1 MSACNAASKVNLQK
15 HPPRG
20 SASLVREGGCEV
32 NDGLCRSRLERAR
45 TRARGASFFAECF
58 ISASSHDE
66 TENSERNSSAIHATN
81 NALLLNALKV
91 IGASSF
97 ESLNEQSLAWRS

>member
-45 TRARGASFFAECF
+45 VRARDASFFAECF
-58 ISASSHDE
+58 ISGSSL
-66 TENSERNSSAIHATN
+66 I
-81 NALLLNALKV
+81 LNREF
-91 IGASSF
+91 GAEF
-97 ESLNEQSLAWRS
+97 QRDTCNE